1 MSNQFLIG
9 SVPKDQ
15 LLAMPVAKLT
25 KTYVDSTPFTDKG
38 QEVHWDSELK
48 GFGLRIGARSKS
60 FVVQKSGTGIKTIGR
75 YGVLS
80 VAQARQRAQDI
91 LADIVNDRLGRTPT
105 LTLRKTMQD
114 YVGGMRNAGRAPR
127 SIADL
132 EYRLENYLADWL
144 DRPLAGITR
153 TEVRARH
160 KRIGKKNGPY
170 MANGVFRQFRAVYND
185 AIAQHDGIP
194 GNPCVALRNRWF
206 KEQRR
211 QEPVQNLREWWLS
224 VMQLNSVRRSYQLF
238 VLLTGLRRSD
248 AATIRWEDVTFDTGT
263 LHRPNPK
270 GGVEKAFTIPLS
282 RVALGLLQHRRRQ
295 NQILFPKSPWVF
307 PAESKSG
314 HIEEPKEQ
322 RQLNGKKV
330 AHLPSP
336 HRLRDTFTTACAEA
350 GLSPYDI
357 DVLTNHRPPK
367 GTVTAGY
374 IRQNIYHLLQCQEKV
389 TAHLLK
395 QVRKTRDATRNVRFR
410 G

>member
-1 MSNQFLIG
+1 
-9 SVPKDQ
+9 
-15 LLAMPVAKLT
+15 MPVAKLT
-25 KTYVDSTPFTDKG
+25 KTYVDATPFTDAG
-38 QEVHWDSELK
+38 QQVHWDSQLK
-48 GFGLRIGARSKS
+48 GFGLRIGTRSKS
-60 FVVQKSGTGIKTIGR
+60 FVVQKSGKGVKTIGR

-91 LADIVNDRLGRTPT
+91 LADIVNDRLGQAPK
-105 LTLRKTMQD
+105 LTLRQATQN
-114 YVGGMRNAGRAPR
+114 YVGGMRNAGRAAR

-132 EYRLENYLADWL
+132 EYRVENYLADWL
-144 DRPLAGITR
+144 DRPLAGIAR
-153 TEVRARH
+153 TEVRERH
-160 KRIGKKNGPY
+160 KKIGKKNGPY
-170 MANGVFRQFRAVYND
+170 MANAVFRNFRAVYND
-185 AIAQHDGIP
+185 AVAQYDGLP
-194 GNPCVALRNRWF
+194 GNPCASLRNRWF

-211 QEPVQNLREWWLS
+211 QEPVQDLRDWWLT
-224 VMQLNSVRRSYQLF
+224 VMQLTPVRRSYQLF

-248 AATIRWEDVTFDTGT
+248 AATVRWEDVNFDTGT

-270 GGVEKAFTIPLS
+270 GGAEKAFTIPLS
-282 RVALGLLQHRRRQ
+282 RVTLGLLQHRKRQ
-295 NQILFPKSPWVF
+295 NPILFPDSPWVF

-336 HRLRDTFTTACAEA
+336 HRLRDTFTTACAEV

-374 IRQNIYHLLQCQEKV
+374 IRQDIDHLHQCQEMV
-389 TAHLLK
+389 TTHLLERVCRAK
-395 QVRKTRDATRNVRFR
+395 HRRAMPALGRNADVH
-410 G
+410 

>member
-1 MSNQFLIG
+1 
-9 SVPKDQ
+9 
-15 LLAMPVAKLT
+15 
-25 KTYVDSTPFTDKG
+25 
-38 QEVHWDSELK
+38 
-48 GFGLRIGARSKS
+48 
-60 FVVQKSGTGIKTIGR
+60 
-75 YGVLS
+75 
-80 VAQARQRAQDI
+80 
-91 LADIVNDRLGRTPT
+91 
-105 LTLRKTMQD
+105 
-114 YVGGMRNAGRAPR
+114 
-127 SIADL
+127 
-132 EYRLENYLADWL
+132 
-144 DRPLAGITR
+144 
-153 TEVRARH
+153 
-160 KRIGKKNGPY
+160 

-185 AIAQHDGIP
+185 AIAQHDGLP
-194 GNPCVALRNRWF
+194 GNPCIALRNRWF
-206 KEQRR
+206 KEMRR

-282 RVALGLLQHRRRQ
+282 RVALGLLQHRKRQ
-295 NQILFPKSPWVF
+295 NEILFPKSPWVF

-374 IRQNIYHLLQCQEKV
+374 IRQNTDHLHQCQEKV